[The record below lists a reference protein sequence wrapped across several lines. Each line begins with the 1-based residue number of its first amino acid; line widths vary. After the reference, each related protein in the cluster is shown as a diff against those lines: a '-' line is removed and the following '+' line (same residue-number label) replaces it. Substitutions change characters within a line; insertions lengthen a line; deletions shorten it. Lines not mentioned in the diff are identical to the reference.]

1 MISEFSWSHVGL
13 LLAAA
18 RWTLLV
24 SLLAFIGGS
33 LAGFLVALG
42 RTARSGA
49 LRAFTAGYIQI
60 VQGTPVLIVL
70 FMSYYGLSV
79 LGLKLSPLLAA
90 TFAMT
95 IYASAYLGEIWRGCI
110 EAVPKGQWEA
120 SASLAM
126 TRWQQLR
133 HVVLPQALR
142 LALPPT
148 VGFSVQVV
156 KNTSITSIIGVV
168 ELTRAGQLVNNA
180 TFQPFQ
186 VFLVVAVIYFA
197 LCFPLSTASK
207 RMERKLHAHR

>member
-42 RTARSGA
+42 RTARSGTVRV
-49 LRAFTAGYIQI
+49 LTAGYIQI

-79 LGLKLSPLLAA
+79 LGLKLSPMLAA
-90 TFAMT
+90 TLAMT

-110 EAVPKGQWEA
+110 QAVPKGQWEA
-120 SASLAM
+120 SGSLAM

-180 TFQPFQ
+180 TFQPLQ

-197 LCFPLSTASK
+197 LCFPLSSASK

>member
-1 MISEFSWSHVGL
+1 MISEFSFGHVGL

-18 RWTLLV
+18 RWTVLV
-24 SLLAFIGGS
+24 SLLAFACGG
-33 LAGFLVALG
+33 LAGFVVALG
-42 RTARSGA
+42 RTARSGL
-49 LRAFTAGYIQI
+49 LRTLTAGYIQL

-70 FMSYYGLSV
+70 FLSYYGLSL
-79 LGLKLSPLLAA
+79 LGLKLSPLVAA
-90 TFAMT
+90 TLAMT

-110 EAVPKGQWEA
+110 QAVPRGQWEA
-120 SASLAM
+120 SGALAM

-168 ELTRAGQLVNNA
+168 ELTRSGQLINNA

-186 VFLVVAVIYFA
+186 VFLVVAALYFA
-197 LCFPLSTASK
+197 LCFPLSTAAK

>member
-1 MISEFSWSHVGL
+1 MINDFSLNHVGL

-24 SLLAFIGGS
+24 SLLAFVGGS
-33 LAGFLVALG
+33 LAGFAVALA
-42 RTARSGA
+42 RTARSGVMRSISA
-49 LRAFTAGYIQI
+49 TYIQI

-70 FMSYYGLSV
+70 FLSYYGLSV
-79 LGLKLSPLLAA
+79 LGLKLSPMVAAMLA
-90 TFAMT
+90 MS

-110 EAVPKGQWEA
+110 EAVPHGQWEA
-120 SASLAM
+120 SEALAM

-142 LALPPT
+142 LALPST
-148 VGFSVQVV
+148 VGFSVQVI

-168 ELTRAGQLVNNA
+168 ELTRAGQLIYNA

-186 VFLVVAVIYFA
+186 VFMTVALIYFVI
-197 LCFPLSTASK
+197 CYPLSTASK
-207 RMERKLHAHR
+207 RMERKLHVHR

>member
-1 MISEFSWSHVGL
+1 MISEFNWSHVGL

-18 RWTLLV
+18 RWTVLV
-24 SLLAFIGGS
+24 SLLAFVSGG
-33 LAGFLVALG
+33 LAGFAVALA
-42 RTARSGA
+42 RTARSPLPRLLA
-49 LRAFTAGYIQI
+49 ATWIQL

-70 FMSYYGLSV
+70 FLSYYGLSI
-79 LGLKLSPLLAA
+79 LGLKLSPLFAA
-90 TFAMT
+90 TLAMT

-110 EAVPKGQWEA
+110 EAVPRGQWEA
-120 SASLAM
+120 SAALAM

-156 KNTSITSIIGVV
+156 KNTSITSVIGLV
-168 ELTRAGQLVNNA
+168 ELTRSGQLVNNA

-186 VFLVVAVIYFA
+186 VFLVVALIYFA

-207 RMERKLHAHR
+207 RLERKLHAHR

>member
-1 MISEFSWSHVGL
+1 MITEFSWNHVGL

-18 RWTLLV
+18 RWTVLV
-24 SLLAFIGGS
+24 SLLAFVFGG
-33 LAGFLVALG
+33 LAGFIVALG
-42 RTARSGA
+42 RTARSPA
-49 LRAFTAGYIQI
+49 LRFVTALWIQL

-70 FMSYYGLSV
+70 FLSFYGLSV
-79 LGLKLSPLLAA
+79 LGLKLSPLVAA
-90 TFAMT
+90 TLAMT

-110 EAVPKGQWEA
+110 QAVPIGQWEA
-120 SASLAM
+120 SGALAM

-133 HVVLPQALR
+133 HVILPQAVR
-142 LALPPT
+142 MALPPT

-156 KNTSITSIIGVV
+156 KNTSITSIIGLV
-168 ELTRAGQLVNNA
+168 ELTRSGQLINNA

-186 VFLVVAVIYFA
+186 VFVVVALIYFA

>member
-1 MISEFSWSHVGL
+1 MTTDFSWSHVGL
-13 LLAAA
+13 LIAAM

-24 SLLAFIGGS
+24 SLLAFIGGG
-33 LAGFLVALG
+33 LAGFVVALG
-42 RTARSGA
+42 RTARSGL
-49 LRAFTAGYIQI
+49 LRGLTTGYIQL

-79 LGLKLSPLLAA
+79 LGLKLPPLLAA
-90 TFAMT
+90 TLAMT
-95 IYASAYLGEIWRGCI
+95 VYASAYLGEIWRGCI
-110 EAVPKGQWEA
+110 EAVPRGQWEA
-120 SASLAM
+120 SGALAM

-156 KNTSITSIIGVV
+156 KNTSITSVIGFV
-168 ELTRAGQLVNNA
+168 ELTRAGQLINNA

-186 VFLVVAVIYFA
+186 VFLAVAVLYFI
-197 LCFPLSTASK
+197 LCFPLSQASK
-207 RMERKLHAHR
+207 HMERKLHAHR

>member
-42 RTARSGA
+42 RTARSGVVRA
-49 LRAFTAGYIQI
+49 LTAGYIQI

>member
-1 MISEFSWSHVGL
+1 MITEFSWSHVGL
-13 LLAAA
+13 LIAAA

-24 SLLAFIGGS
+24 SLLAFVCGG
-33 LAGFLVALG
+33 LAGFGVALG
-42 RTARSGA
+42 RTARSGS
-49 LRAFTAGYIQI
+49 LRLLTASYIQI

-79 LGLKLSPLLAA
+79 LGIKLSPLVAA

-95 IYASAYLGEIWRGCI
+95 VYASAYLGEIWRGCI
-110 EAVPKGQWEA
+110 QAVPPGQWEA
-120 SASLAM
+120 SGSLAM

-133 HVVLPQALR
+133 YVVLPQALR
-142 LALPPT
+142 LALPST
-148 VGFSVQVV
+148 VGFSVQIV

-168 ELTRAGQLVNNA
+168 ELTRSGQLINNA

-186 VFLVVAVIYFA
+186 VFLAVAVIYFA

>member
-1 MISEFSWSHVGL
+1 MITEFSWNHVGL

-18 RWTLLV
+18 RWTVLV
-24 SLLAFIGGS
+24 SLLAFLFGG
-33 LAGFLVALG
+33 LAGFVVALG
-42 RTARSGA
+42 RTARSGV
-49 LRAFTAGYIQI
+49 LRVVTAGWIQL

-70 FMSYYGLSV
+70 FLSYYGLSV
-79 LGLKLSPLLAA
+79 LGLKLSPLVAA
-90 TFAMT
+90 TLAMT

-110 EAVPKGQWEA
+110 QAVPRGQWEA
-120 SASLAM
+120 SGALAM

-133 HVVLPQALR
+133 HVILPQAVR
-142 LALPPT
+142 MALPPT

-156 KNTSITSIIGVV
+156 KNTSITSIIGLV
-168 ELTRAGQLVNNA
+168 ELTRSGQLINNA

-186 VFLVVAVIYFA
+186 VFLVVAAIYFA

>member
-1 MISEFSWSHVGL
+1 
-13 LLAAA
+13 
-18 RWTLLV
+18 
-24 SLLAFIGGS
+24 
-33 LAGFLVALG
+33 
-42 RTARSGA
+42 
-49 LRAFTAGYIQI
+49 
-60 VQGTPVLIVL
+60 
-70 FMSYYGLSV
+70 
-79 LGLKLSPLLAA
+79 
-90 TFAMT
+90 MT
-95 IYASAYLGEIWRGCI
+95 IMRDAERSASG
-110 EAVPKGQWEA
+110 
-120 SASLAM
+120 SLAM

>member
-1 MISEFSWSHVGL
+1 MITEFSWNHVGL

-18 RWTLLV
+18 RWTVLV
-24 SLLAFIGGS
+24 SLLAFVFGG
-33 LAGFLVALG
+33 LAGFIVALG
-42 RTARSGA
+42 RTARSPA
-49 LRAFTAGYIQI
+49 LRFVTALWIQL

-70 FMSYYGLSV
+70 FLSYYGLSV
-79 LGLKLSPLLAA
+79 LGLKLSPLVAA
-90 TFAMT
+90 TLAMT

-110 EAVPKGQWEA
+110 QAVPIGQWEA
-120 SASLAM
+120 SGALAM

-133 HVVLPQALR
+133 HVILPQAVR
-142 LALPPT
+142 MALPPT

-156 KNTSITSIIGVV
+156 KNTSITSIIGLV
-168 ELTRAGQLVNNA
+168 ELTRSGQLINNA

-186 VFLVVAVIYFA
+186 VFVVVALIYFA

>member
-1 MISEFSWSHVGL
+1 MISDFSWNHVGL

-24 SLLAFIGGS
+24 SVLAFVFGG
-33 LAGFLVALG
+33 LAGFVVALG
-42 RTARSGA
+42 RTSASGV
-49 LRAFTAGYIQI
+49 LRVVSATWIQI

-70 FMSYYGLSV
+70 FLSYYGLSV
-79 LGLKLSPLLAA
+79 LGIKLSPLVAA
-90 TFAMT
+90 TLAMT

-110 EAVPKGQWEA
+110 QAVPRGQWEA
-120 SASLAM
+120 SGALAM

-133 HVVLPQALR
+133 HVILPQAVR
-142 LALPPT
+142 MALPPT

-156 KNTSITSIIGVV
+156 KNTSITSIIGLV
-168 ELTRAGQLVNNA
+168 ELTRAGQLINNA

-186 VFLVVAVIYFA
+186 VFLVVALIYFA

-207 RMERKLHAHR
+207 RMERRLHAHR